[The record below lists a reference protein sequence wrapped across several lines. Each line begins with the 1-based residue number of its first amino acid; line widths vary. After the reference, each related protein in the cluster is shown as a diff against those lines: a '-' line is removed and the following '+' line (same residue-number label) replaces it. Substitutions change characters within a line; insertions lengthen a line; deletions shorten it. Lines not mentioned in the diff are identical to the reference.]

1 MHNVELLAT
10 VDNLKELKG
19 VIDCGADAVYI
30 SYKDGEEFLKDL
42 NKGIEYVHNKNK
54 KIYVAI
60 EVVPHNRHI
69 KKFEE
74 NLAQIGELGIDAI
87 VITDAGMLTIV
98 KKVIPNIEVHLSDQA
113 NITNYMTANF
123 WYNQGVKRVLV
134 SKELSFDEIGTIRA
148 KTPLEMDIEA
158 YIHGAM
164 TVSHSGRPLLSNFI
178 KSKSNNSVSIES
190 GVRYNLIEQQRQGE
204 FFPVRE
210 DERGTFFYNSKEL
223 CMIEYIP
230 ELIKCGITSF
240 KIDGRM
246 NNYEYTMEVVK
257 SYREAIDLFYKNPEQ
272 WMLNNEWIE
281 NLKKFNNRE
290 YTAGFYVQNPAN
302 EN

>member
-30 SYKDGEEFLKDL
+30 SYKDGEEFLRDL
-42 NKGIEYVHNKNK
+42 NEGIEYVHNKNK

-272 WMLNNEWIE
+272 WMLNNEWIK

>member
-30 SYKDGEEFLKDL
+30 SYKDGEEFLKEL
-42 NKGIEYVHNKNK
+42 NEGIEYVHNKNK

-87 VITDAGMLTIV
+87 VITDAGMLNIV

-113 NITNYMTANF
+113 NITNYMTASF

-223 CMIEYIP
+223 CMVEYIP

-272 WMLNNEWIE
+272 WMFNNEWIE

>member
-42 NKGIEYVHNKNK
+42 NEGIEYVHNKNK

-74 NLAQIGELGIDAI
+74 NLAQIGQLGIDAI

-230 ELIKCGITSF
+230 ELIKCGITSL

-272 WMLNNEWIE
+272 WMFNNEWIE

>member
-42 NKGIEYVHNKNK
+42 NEGIEYVHNKNK

-164 TVSHSGRPLLSNFI
+164 TVSHSGRHLLSNFI
-178 KSKSNNSVSIES
+178 KSKSNNSVSISS
-190 GVRYNLIEQQRQGE
+190 GVRYNLTEQQRQGE

-210 DERGTFFYNSKEL
+210 DERGTFFYNSKDL
-223 CMIEYIP
+223 CMMEYIP
-230 ELIKCGITSF
+230 QLIKCGITSL
-240 KIDGRM
+240 KIDGTM
-246 NNYEYTMEVVK
+246 NGYEYAMEVVK
-257 SYREAIDLFYKNPEQ
+257 SYRKAIDLFYQDSEN
-272 WMLNNEWIE
+272 WTFDNEWIE
-281 NLKKFNNRE
+281 NLDKINKRE
-290 YTAGFYVQNPAN
+290 YTAGFYVQQPVN

>member
-42 NKGIEYVHNKNK
+42 NEGIEYVHNKNK

-230 ELIKCGITSF
+230 ELIKCGITSL

-272 WMLNNEWIE
+272 WMFNNEWIE

>member
-1 MHNVELLAT
+1 
-10 VDNLKELKG
+10 
-19 VIDCGADAVYI
+19 
-30 SYKDGEEFLKDL
+30 
-42 NKGIEYVHNKNK
+42 
-54 KIYVAI
+54 
-60 EVVPHNRHI
+60 
-69 KKFEE
+69 
-74 NLAQIGELGIDAI
+74 
-87 VITDAGMLTIV
+87 MLTIV

-272 WMLNNEWIE
+272 WILNNEWIE

>member
-42 NKGIEYVHNKNK
+42 NEGIEYVHNKNK

-113 NITNYMTANF
+113 NITNYMTASF

-272 WMLNNEWIE
+272 WMFNNEWIE
-281 NLKKFNNRE
+281 NLKTFNNRE

>member
-19 VIDCGADAVYI
+19 AIDCGADAVYI
-30 SYKDGEEFLKDL
+30 SYKDGEEFLKGL
-42 NKGIEYVHNKNK
+42 NEGIEYVHNKNK

-272 WMLNNEWIE
+272 WMFNNEWIE